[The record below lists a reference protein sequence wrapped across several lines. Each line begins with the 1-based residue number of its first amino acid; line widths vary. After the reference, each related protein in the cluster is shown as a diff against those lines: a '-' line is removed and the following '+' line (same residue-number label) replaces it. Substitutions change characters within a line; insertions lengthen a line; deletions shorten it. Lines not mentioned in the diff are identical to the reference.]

1 MASVVL
7 LIHGFGGGV
16 HEVEPLAA
24 HLSSLGHKVV
34 CPVLA
39 GHSDTRK
46 AMKEATW
53 HEWIDS
59 VERDLLA
66 STEPFDEVTA
76 IGFSMGGLIAFH
88 LSQRHSFQRI
98 ATINTPIYYWN
109 LRRVI
114 ANLAE
119 DGKQRK
125 LTNSRRYL
133 QAGKNSPIMSMF
145 QFLQLL
151 HNVKPL
157 ISQIHCPILI
167 LQAEDDDTVKRKSAE
182 FIKKQACSDQ
192 KTIKYFPRGG
202 HLVLLSPQA
211 GEVLECVESFLKT

>member
-1 MASVVL
+1 MAALVL

-24 HLSSLGHKVV
+24 YLSDRGYKVV

-46 AMKEATW
+46 AMKKATW
-53 HEWIDS
+53 NDWIDT

-66 STEPFDEVTA
+66 SREPFDEVTA

-88 LSQRHSFQRI
+88 LAQRHSFQRI
-98 ATINTPIYYWN
+98 VTINTPIYYWN
-109 LRRVI
+109 LRRVF

-119 DGKQRK
+119 DGRRRR
-125 LTNSRRYL
+125 LTNFRRYL
-133 QAGKNSPIMSMF
+133 RAGKNSPIPSMF

-151 HNVKPL
+151 HHVKPL
-157 ISQIHCPILI
+157 IARIQCPLLI
-167 LQAEDDDTVKRKSAE
+167 LQAEDDDTVRRKSAE
-182 FIKKQACSDQ
+182 FIEMHASSEQ
-192 KTIKYFPRGG
+192 KTIKHFPRGG
-202 HLVLLSPQA
+202 HLILLSPQA
-211 GEVLECVESFLKT
+211 GEVMECIESFLKT